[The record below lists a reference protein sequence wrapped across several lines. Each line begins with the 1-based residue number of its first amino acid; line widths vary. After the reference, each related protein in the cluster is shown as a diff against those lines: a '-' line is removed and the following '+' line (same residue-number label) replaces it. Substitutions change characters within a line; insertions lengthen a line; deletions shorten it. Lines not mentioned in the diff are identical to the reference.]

1 MAAQLDWS
9 RCQLGNIAPMNRLP
23 SVALVFLGG
32 ALGAII
38 RWTLTVWIPAL
49 GDPTRVPG
57 AATPL
62 NIIGGIPLGDI
73 ALLVVNV
80 LGALLLGLLVG
91 MIPDSAHPRRTF
103 WGTGVLGGFTS
114 FSSLAAAVDAT
125 TDSASTILIGGTYGV
140 FTLALGLIAAA
151 MGLRLGRDLNE
162 LARLRRAADGA
173 DEPQD
178 PHEPHRGG
186 TR

>member
-1 MAAQLDWS
+1 MK
-9 RCQLGNIAPMNRLP
+9 RLP
-23 SVALVFLGG
+23 PIALVFLGG
-32 ALGAII
+32 ALGAVI
-38 RWTLTVWIPAL
+38 RWALTVWLPAL

-62 NIIGGIPLGDI
+62 NVTGGIPLGDM

-80 LGALLLGLLVG
+80 LGALFLGMLVG
-91 MIPDSAHPRRTF
+91 LIPDSGHPCRAF

-125 TDSASTILIGGTYGV
+125 TDSASAILIGGTYGV
-140 FTLALGLIAAA
+140 FTLALGIFAAA
-151 MGLRLGRDLNE
+151 MGLRLGRDLSE

-173 DEPQD
+173 DEP
-178 PHEPHRGG
+178 HRGDA
-186 TR
+186 R

>member
-1 MAAQLDWS
+1 MK
-9 RCQLGNIAPMNRLP
+9 RLP
-23 SVALVFLGG
+23 PIALVFLGG
-32 ALGAII
+32 ALGAVI
-38 RWTLTVWIPAL
+38 RWVLTVWLPAL

-62 NIIGGIPLGDI
+62 NVTGGIPLGDM

-80 LGALLLGLLVG
+80 LGALFLGMLVG
-91 MIPDSAHPRRTF
+91 LIPDSGHPRRAF

-114 FSSLAAAVDAT
+114 FSSLAAAIDAPAGST
-125 TDSASTILIGGTYGV
+125 TAVLIGGAYGLI
-140 FTLALGLIAAA
+140 TLVLGLFAAA

-162 LARLRRAADGA
+162 LARLRHGGSAAQPDSGSGA
-173 DEPQD
+173 EPEAA
-178 PHEPHRGG
+178 PGNGG